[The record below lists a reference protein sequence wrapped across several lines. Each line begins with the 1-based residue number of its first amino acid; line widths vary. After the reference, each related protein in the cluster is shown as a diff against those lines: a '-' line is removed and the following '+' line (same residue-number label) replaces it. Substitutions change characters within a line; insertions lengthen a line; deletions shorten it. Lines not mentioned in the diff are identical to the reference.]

1 MRKKLK
7 IILILGIIIVV
18 SIVIINFL
26 SIKLMYPKKF
36 SEYVE
41 KYSDEV
47 NIESEIIYSMIKA
60 ESNFDK
66 DVVSTAGAKGLMQ
79 LIPST
84 AQEVA
89 EKNELEY
96 SEEKLFEAEYNIKLG
111 VFYYK
116 TLYEKYNNAGLALA
130 AYNAGSGNVDKWIES
145 NIIKSDGSDLEK
157 IPFDETNT
165 YVRKILRDYE
175 IYKKIYD

>member
-1 MRKKLK
+1 
-7 IILILGIIIVV
+7 
-18 SIVIINFL
+18 
-26 SIKLMYPKKF
+26 MYPKKF